1 MRVLKLCLIG
11 LTSLIGSMIILLEL
25 FGMDANHQ
33 TGISRMYEAHG
44 VWKLLMVFGVL
55 LWVGYIYATQC
66 LFLKD
71 ETFNSLL
78 EIYRDEEWAE
88 DLED

>member
-33 TGISRMYEAHG
+33 TGISIMYEAHG
-44 VWKLLMVFGVL
+44 VWKLLMFFGVL

-66 LFLKD
+66 LFLKMRRL
-71 ETFNSLL
+71 TVC
-78 EIYRDEEWAE
+78 
-88 DLED
+88 